1 VRSPAAATITLLAD
15 ITAATTTAADHF
27 LNGWNRTGGLD
38 IALPVMENLT
48 AGQFFIRPFYQGRV
62 PAGPVKCI

>member
-27 LNGWNRTGGLD
+27 LNGWVGVAGLD
-38 IALPVMENLT
+38 FHAS
-48 AGQFFIRPFYQGRV
+48 RV
-62 PAGPVKCI
+62 

>member
-27 LNGWNRTGGLD
+27 LNGWPRLHPLD
-38 IALPVMENLT
+38 KLLSRQVRSKINI
-48 AGQFFIRPFYQGRV
+48 F
-62 PAGPVKCI
+62 